1 MKSFTRPVGL
11 FLQLMISFKFC
22 INLLPASY
30 LAHNTQLSSSQ
41 ASLLPCPVY
50 RIPLLAQLK
59 TRQLKKELLLPH
71 FSQRNL
77 QKKRGHLR
85 NFEINKQMSDLFY
98 EDISSVFNL
107 QRLNSPTKWLSTI
120 EARISAV
127 IINLS
132 QLERKLLAQKM

>member
-1 MKSFTRPVGL
+1 
-11 FLQLMISFKFC
+11 MISFKFC
-22 INLLPASY
+22 INLLPPSY
-30 LAHNTQLSSSQ
+30 LAHNTSSQ

-50 RIPLLAQLK
+50 RIPLLALLK

-77 QKKRGHLR
+77 QKNRGHLR
-85 NFEINKQMSDLFY
+85 NFEINKQMSALFY

-132 QLERKLLAQKM
+132 QLERKLAQKM